1 MKHVSD
7 TLLSLADRTEPAD
20 PRAAELLGYLE
31 NHLPAYPFDPDIDDA
46 FVQELVA
53 DFPEVDLLEETKTF
67 RWYYDNEPLAHVK
80 KPRVKLRRWIA
91 NAAKPRQ
98 PW

>member
-7 TLLSLADRTEPAD
+7 TLLSLPDQTEPAE
-20 PRAAELLGYLE
+20 PRVAELLRYLE
-31 NHLPAYPFDPDIDDA
+31 DHLPAYPFDPAIDAA
-46 FVQELVA
+46 FVEELAA
-53 DFPEVDLLEETKTF
+53 DFPEVDLLEQTKTF